1 MYTIAQKQRFTVI
14 NERTKRQ
21 YLRMQRRKAAVRK
34 RFYCSVAL
42 LAISVLL
49 IFGTAHI
56 TNAGT
61 QDTTRTKYFTSIQVE
76 SGTNL
81 WDIAQE
87 YMTEE
92 YDSPDEYIK
101 EVKAINHMKNDLIYG
116 GSYLCI
122 PYYSAETK

>member
-21 YLRMQRRKAAVRK
+21 YLRMQRRKAAIRK

-76 SGTNL
+76 SGTSL

-87 YMTEE
+87 YMT
-92 YDSPDEYIK
+92 DEYIK

>member
-49 IFGTAHI
+49 ILEQLISQMPGHRI
-56 TNAGT
+56 PQERN
-61 QDTTRTKYFTSIQVE
+61 TSP
-76 SGTNL
+76 
-81 WDIAQE
+81 AFR
-87 YMTEE
+87 
-92 YDSPDEYIK
+92 
-101 EVKAINHMKNDLIYG
+101 
-116 GSYLCI
+116 
-122 PYYSAETK
+122 